1 MAAELLLVQ
10 SQLEKARQ
18 DLRHVEE
25 GIKKTSVR
33 DPTYGFGDRLGGR
46 GGRRGGGMVRPQRTF
61 QREES
66 PPKHKISSVASRLGP
81 VLAVKKVVDPD
92 EEDEEETPTLK
103 SSVIQSTGPTELTR
117 EAAVPVDKAT
127 VQRSR
132 RLFGSLLM
140 GTLKQFKQDKAKTKE
155 QEDKQAVVLD
165 KIQKKE
171 VEQKVQSAAERKKL
185 FQCKDGVK
193 DEIKLLEEQMNV
205 TEMKV
210 ACETERD
217 KLVQFIQTKTSP
229 PLFYL
234 PKEHNKKSEAA
245 LKESTVRVKESYSVR
260 IAEFDSK
267 LSTLKTRIED
277 VQQAKDAIES
287 ALTTP
292 IKKESDP
299 LSKEKEGEKENDKE
313 DKKANK
319 ETGIKIEVQLRS
331 KEENGHSKENKSK
344 DKKSRHSSAS
354 GESSGEGKSPVKKE
368 SKSRDKKRRHSTSSV
383 KSEKEEAKSRD
394 KTDKKRRHST
404 TSEKEDKEEKEEVV
418 TKSSSESSSGES
430 SAEEE
435 KEKSPVKK
443 SKKSPR
449 KSPKKSESKKSPR
462 KESKSPRKRVR
473 RSSRGKEE

>member
-1 MAAELLLVQ
+1 
-10 SQLEKARQ
+10 
-18 DLRHVEE
+18 
-25 GIKKTSVR
+25 
-33 DPTYGFGDRLGGR
+33 
-46 GGRRGGGMVRPQRTF
+46 
-61 QREES
+61 
-66 PPKHKISSVASRLGP
+66 
-81 VLAVKKVVDPD
+81 
-92 EEDEEETPTLK
+92 
-103 SSVIQSTGPTELTR
+103 
-117 EAAVPVDKAT
+117 
-127 VQRSR
+127 
-132 RLFGSLLM
+132 LFGSLLM

-245 LKESTVRVKESYSVR
+245 LKESTVRVNESYSVR

-299 LSKEKEGEKENDKE
+299 LSKEKEGEKENEKE

-331 KEENGHSKENKSK
+331 KEENGHNKETKS
-344 DKKSRHSSAS
+344 KKSRHSSAS
-354 GESSGEGKSPVKKE
+354 GDSSGEEKSPVKNE

-383 KSEKEEAKSRD
+383 KSEKEEAISRD

-430 SAEEE
+430 SAEEEEE

>member
-1 MAAELLLVQ
+1 
-10 SQLEKARQ
+10 
-18 DLRHVEE
+18 
-25 GIKKTSVR
+25 
-33 DPTYGFGDRLGGR
+33 
-46 GGRRGGGMVRPQRTF
+46 MVRPQRTF

-66 PPKHKISSVASRLGP
+66 PPKHKISSVASCVTPLSPLHATKHKISSVASRLGP

-92 EEDEEETPTLK
+92 EEDEEEEAPTLK

-245 LKESTVRVKESYSVR
+245 LKESTVRVNESYSVR

-267 LSTLKTRIED
+267 LSTLKERIES
-277 VQQAKDAIES
+277 VQQEKAAIES

-299 LSKEKEGEKENDKE
+299 LNKEKEGEKENDKD

-331 KEENGHSKENKSK
+331 KEENGHSKETKS
-344 DKKSRHSSAS
+344 KSRHSSAS
-354 GESSGEGKSPVKKE
+354 GESSGEEKSPVKKE
-368 SKSRDKKRRHSTSSV
+368 SKSRDKKRRHSTSSL

-394 KTDKKRRHST
+394 KSDKNRRHST
-404 TSEKEDKEEKEEVV
+404 SSEKEEKEEVV

-430 SAEEE
+430 SAEEKE

-449 KSPKKSESKKSPR
+449 KSPKKESKKSPR
-462 KESKSPRKRVR
+462 RESKSPRKRVR

>member
-1 MAAELLLVQ
+1 VVVWCVHKGR
-10 SQLEKARQ
+10 SREKSPLQ
-18 DLRHVEE
+18 KHK
-25 GIKKTSVR
+25 ISSVASSV
-33 DPTYGFGDRLGGR
+33 THL
-46 GGRRGGGMVRPQRTF
+46 
-61 QREES
+61 S
-66 PPKHKISSVASRLGP
+66 PLHATKHKISSVASRLGP
-81 VLAVKKVVDPD
+81 VLAVKKVADQD

-299 LSKEKEGEKENDKE
+299 LSKEKEGEKENDKD

-331 KEENGHSKENKSK
+331 KEENGHSKETKSK

-354 GESSGEGKSPVKKE
+354 GESSEEEKSPVKKE

-404 TSEKEDKEEKEEVV
+404 TSEKEDKEEKVEVV
-418 TKSSSESSSGES
+418 TKSESSSGES
-430 SAEEE
+430 SAEEEE

-449 KSPKKSESKKSPR
+449 KSPKKSDSKKSPR